1 MLGRFFCHHFEPDC
15 YTQSHG
21 KIEISLSHD
30 GTMAHDKIQ
39 AMHVKISSYVLAD
52 NSLDSQEF
60 LQHPSFKTFS
70 GVDILSK
77 IH

>member
-1 MLGRFFCHHFEPDC
+1 
-15 YTQSHG
+15 
-21 KIEISLSHD
+21 
-30 GTMAHDKIQ
+30 MAHDKIQ

-70 GVDILSK
+70 GVDILSM
-77 IH
+77 IRQSSSA

>member
-1 MLGRFFCHHFEPDC
+1 
-15 YTQSHG
+15 
-21 KIEISLSHD
+21 
-30 GTMAHDKIQ
+30 MAHDKIQ

-70 GVDILSK
+70 GVDILSERFSNFFQQFLLDNLSSDYVM
-77 IH
+77 